1 VTTPGG
7 GPPLLTGVIRFVLAG
22 VLPSSEALVEARS
35 ALAIFDRLGAR
46 AYADRTKALLRRL
59 GDSERT
65 RTASLPVAVGT
76 LTGREADVL
85 ELVRQGLT
93 NAQIGERLFISPKT
107 AEHHVSSVLG
117 KLGVRSRTE
126 AAALAL
132 AASGNRGAV

>member
-1 VTTPGG
+1 M
-7 GPPLLTGVIRFVLAG
+7 A
-22 VLPSSEALVEARS
+22 
-35 ALAIFDRLGAR
+35 
-46 AYADRTKALLRRL
+46 
-59 GDSERT
+59 SERT
-65 RTASLPVAVGT
+65 RAASSPVVVGS

-93 NAQIGERLFISPKT
+93 NAQIGQRLFISPKT

-132 AASGNRGAV
+132 AAFGK